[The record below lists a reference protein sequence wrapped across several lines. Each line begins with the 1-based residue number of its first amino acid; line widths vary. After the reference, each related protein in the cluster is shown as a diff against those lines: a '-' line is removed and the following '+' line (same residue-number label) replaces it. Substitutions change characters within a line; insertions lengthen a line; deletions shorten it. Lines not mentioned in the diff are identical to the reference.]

1 MNVTE
6 VRYPAF
12 SRNFQFHRR
21 DPTVH
26 VGTFLKDSSESV
38 FQQAAFK
45 IRFLE
50 RVGDSDEKNF
60 TSVKEFIAD
69 TVKSVTEPEQPR
81 LTIIFQWNP
90 EVEFTSNDFTDNLL
104 DACNYKILC
113 AIQGKGEIGVKLR
126 VKFGNFSENCEK
138 LDAVENMTDEGSCI
152 RLRSLICALKG
163 AQRDDIEQ
171 MKEVITGIIPQV
183 SLYFVQAYELWL
195 AAESRNEV
203 TLDLEPNDDLSL
215 GSFSFLPIDAPHD
228 QINEEI
234 YR

>member
-1 MNVTE
+1 MNRRTE
-6 VRYPAF
+6 ISKKPLDEF
-12 SRNFQFHRR
+12 SRTCQYRMNATNRM
-21 DPTVH
+21 
-26 VGTFLKDSSESV
+26 
-38 FQQAAFK
+38 
-45 IRFLE
+45 
-50 RVGDSDEKNF
+50 
-60 TSVKEFIAD
+60 
-69 TVKSVTEPEQPR
+69 
-81 LTIIFQWNP
+81 IFQRNW
-90 EVEFTSNDFTDNLL
+90 SNH
-104 DACNYKILC
+104 KI
-113 AIQGKGEIGVKLR
+113 
-126 VKFGNFSENCEK
+126 SENCEK

>member
-1 MNVTE
+1 MLVTIKSYAPSK
-6 VRYPAF
+6 VRLADF
-12 SRNFQFHRR
+12 G
-21 DPTVH
+21 V
-26 VGTFLKDSSESV
+26 
-38 FQQAAFK
+38 
-45 IRFLE
+45 
-50 RVGDSDEKNF
+50 RVKLGLGQDKNRG
-60 TSVKEFIAD
+60 
-69 TVKSVTEPEQPR
+69 VKSLVT
-81 LTIIFQWNP
+81 N
-90 EVEFTSNDFTDNLL
+90 NN
-104 DACNYKILC
+104 A
-113 AIQGKGEIGVKLR
+113 
-126 VKFGNFSENCEK
+126 SENCEK

-195 AAESRNEV
+195 AAEARNEV